1 MYMFNQNQEKRKI
14 SYHRL
19 IIKYPVKIDLDNV
32 LSHYKARYKSKKKAF
47 GLHFA

>member
-1 MYMFNQNQEKRKI
+1 MYMFNQNQEKRILFYHLHI
-14 SYHRL
+14 S
-19 IIKYPVKIDLDNV
+19 KPFTKIDLDNV